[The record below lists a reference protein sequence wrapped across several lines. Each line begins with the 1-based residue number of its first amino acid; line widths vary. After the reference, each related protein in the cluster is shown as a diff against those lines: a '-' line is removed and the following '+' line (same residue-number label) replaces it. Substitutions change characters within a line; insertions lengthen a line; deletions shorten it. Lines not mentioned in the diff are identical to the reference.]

1 MVDNINVDV
10 YGSMMKIRDVA
21 AITTP
26 DMRTI
31 QIQAWDKSSIQP
43 IEKGIISS
51 NLGIS
56 PVTNGTLIRL
66 PIPELSGDR
75 RKELAKIANG
85 MAEHGKVGIR
95 AARKDSLDRLKSAQ
109 KEGDLSEDDFKR
121 YEKEIQKITD
131 GFSDEII
138 SFLASKEKELNA
150 L

>member
-1 MVDNINVDV
+1 
-10 YGSMMKIRDVA
+10 
-21 AITTP
+21 
-26 DMRTI
+26 
-31 QIQAWDKSSIQP
+31 
-43 IEKGIISS
+43 
-51 NLGIS
+51 
-56 PVTNGTLIRL
+56 LIRL